1 MEIHFPSPIEGFFL
15 EDSHPLH
22 EYVFSTSIVCGRNSM
37 NDKLFLVGQDV
48 DQEHV
53 QVPTSKQLIK

>member
-1 MEIHFPSPIEGFFL
+1 L